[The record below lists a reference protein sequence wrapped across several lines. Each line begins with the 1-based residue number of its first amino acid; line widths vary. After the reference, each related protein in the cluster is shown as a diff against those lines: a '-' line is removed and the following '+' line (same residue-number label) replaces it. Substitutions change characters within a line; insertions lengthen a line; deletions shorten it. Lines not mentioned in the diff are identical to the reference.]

1 MTVLSPPVYEI
12 KVEELDEFGRVSR
25 IEGRCNWKD
34 ATGYMVALAV
44 INLLILVMAGWE
56 SYKARNLSTEFSES
70 QYLFRALVSTL
81 SVSFM
86 GIPLVLLTE
95 GNPNALA
102 FVSATII
109 FVSSTSILLFI
120 FLPKMKHLRQLR
132 AGGGVSRSRPTGKAM
147 GVEKGPRWKVSGL
160 ESGPSGI
167 HHNGIPISDS
177 GKSPLP
183 RRVAN
188 GVRSSTMIGN
198 DSSSD
203 LQGMKVLTMKS
214 KSELLQE
221 NEILE
226 GTLEELKQLIEDSE
240 SMETLRAALVLA
252 TSVIPSHSD
261 EEGWTPMATISE
273 PNGDREDIQ
282 GERQSYL

>member
-1 MTVLSPPVYEI
+1 MTVLSPPVYEF
-12 KVEELDEFGRVSR
+12 KVEELDEFGRESR
-25 IEGRCNWKD
+25 IEGRCSWTD
-34 ATGYMVALAV
+34 ATGYIVALTV

-81 SVSFM
+81 TVAFV

-95 GNPNALA
+95 DNPTALA
-102 FVSATII
+102 FASSAIV

-120 FLPKMKHLRQLR
+120 FLPKMNQVGQLR
-132 AGGGVSRSRPTGKAM
+132 AGGGASRNNPGGIGM

-167 HHNGIPISDS
+167 YHNRSPISAAAT
-177 GKSPLP
+177 SPVPFLP
-183 RRVAN
+183 AAH
-188 GVRSSTMIGN
+188 GVRYSTIPTAH
-198 DSSSD
+198 SSSD
-203 LQGMKVLTMKS
+203 LKGMKILTIKS

-226 GTLEELKQLIEDSE
+226 AALEELKQLIESSE
-240 SMETLRAALVLA
+240 SMETLRAALVP
-252 TSVIPSHSD
+252 SSQIPSFSND
-261 EEGWTPMATISE
+261 DGCPPLPTIDE
-273 PNGDREDIQ
+273 PNECQ
-282 GERQSYL
+282 